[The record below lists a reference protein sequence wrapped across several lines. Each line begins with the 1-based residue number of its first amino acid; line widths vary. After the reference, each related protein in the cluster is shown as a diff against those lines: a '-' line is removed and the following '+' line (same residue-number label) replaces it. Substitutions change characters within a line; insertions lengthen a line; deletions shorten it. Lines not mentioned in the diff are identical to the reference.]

1 MFDIAIDKEHST
13 GLLGQFDGGKVPGVS
28 VRGANKGVARGFRL
42 DAELDARLEAMA
54 VRMSAPY
61 HELSLAAVIRAALW
75 EGLAVLETKF
85 PPVRGGSR
93 SRAPARRAPGARARK
108 KARS

>member
-1 MFDIAIDKEHST
+1 MFDIAIDGEHSE
-13 GLLGQFDGGKVPGVS
+13 GLLNQFDGGKVPGVS

-54 VRMSAPY
+54 ARMSAPY
-61 HELSLAAVIRAALW
+61 HEISLAAVIRAALW

-85 PPVRGGSR
+85 PPIRGGSR
-93 SRAPARRAPGARARK
+93 SRAPARRAPAARK
-108 KARS
+108 RSRS